1 MAGKGKKT
9 FVAGEVLLAQD
20 VNDYL
25 MDQSVMNF
33 ATVAARSSAIPT
45 PTEGMTSYIA
55 TTGTASI
62 PQIETYTGSAWQTP
76 YGMTLIANASFT
88 ASPLITVSNVFSS
101 AYENYRVEITI
112 SAATS
117 TSDVN
122 VKLAAGTGTNYTY
135 GYINLTS
142 AATQTTAGSL
152 GLSTAGVYVGSIY
165 TGFRTNINFNLYSPN
180 LPATTLLN
188 GVDIEQQTG
197 TVSVTRITSGA
208 VISSVQYTDLLL
220 SSVSGNL
227 TGTVRVYGLRNS

>member
-1 MAGKGKKT
+1 MAGKKT

-20 VNDYL
+20 VNDFL

-33 ATVAARSSAIPT
+33 ATSAARASAIPT
-45 PTEGMTSYIA
+45 PTEGMTSYIS
-55 TTGTASI
+55 TTGTATI

-101 AYENYRVEITI
+101 AYDNYRAEITI

-122 VKLAAGTGTNYTY
+122 VKLAAGTGTNYTF

-142 AATQTTAGSL
+142 AATQTTAGSS
-152 GLSTAGVYVGSIY
+152 GLSTLGVYVGSIY
-165 TGFRTNINFNLYSPN
+165 TGFRTNMNFNVYSPN